1 MMCGDVRGLVHAYLD
16 GELDLIRQ
24 VEIED
29 HLRECA
35 KCQAAYESQRALQS
49 VLKADGLYFAAPA
62 RLERQV
68 RAAVRTESVPA
79 KWWSRVFSPPRL
91 AVAASAAALVIVAVA
106 VGPMLSRQARNQIAQ
121 EGVSAHIRSLMAS
134 HLTDVPS
141 SDQHTVKPWFAG
153 KLDFSPPVVD
163 LKDEG
168 FPLVG
173 GRLDY
178 VENRPIAA
186 LAYRRGE
193 HVINLFVWPS
203 GSNADAGEASDG
215 RQGYNALSWTRDRTN
230 FWAVSDLNATELR
243 QFAQLVRDRSAGG

>member
-1 MMCGDVRGLVHAYLD
+1 MNCREVRDLVHASLD
-16 GELDLIRQ
+16 GELDLVRQ
-24 VEIED
+24 IEIDE
-29 HLRECA
+29 HSRQ
-35 KCQAAYESQRALQS
+35 CQACQAIYESQRALQS
-49 VLKADGLYFAAPA
+49 ALKADGLYFTAPA

-68 RAAVRTESVPA
+68 RAAVRAAAAPSR
-79 KWWSRVFSPPRL
+79 WWSAALSPSWL
-91 AVAASAAALVIVAVA
+91 AAAAAAAAIVIAAVL
-106 VGPMLSRQARNQIAQ
+106 VGPLALQRSQGDQIAQ
-121 EGVSAHIRSLMAS
+121 EVMSAHIRSLMPG
-134 HLTDVPS
+134 HLTDVLS

-193 HVINLFVWPS
+193 HIVNLFIWPS
-203 GSNADAGEASDG
+203 ASNAEVPEVLNGH
-215 RQGYNALSWTRDRTN
+215 QGYNALSWSRNHTN
-230 FWAVSDLNATELR
+230 FWVVSDLNAAELR
-243 QFAQLVRDRSAGG
+243 QFAQLVRDRAT

>member
-1 MMCGDVRGLVHAYLD
+1 MNCSEVQRLVHAHLD
-16 GELDLIRQ
+16 SELDLMRQ
-24 VEIED
+24 VEIDD
-29 HLRECA
+29 HLRQ
-35 KCQAAYESQRALQS
+35 CQACQAIYESQRVLSSAL
-49 VLKADGLYFAAPA
+49 KTDGLYFIAPA
-62 RLERQV
+62 TLQRKV
-68 RAAVRTESVPA
+68 RAAVRSTAEPSR
-79 KWWSRVFSPPRL
+79 WWSRAFSPQRL
-91 AVAASAAALVIVAVA
+91 ALTGAAAIVILAA
-106 VGPMLSRQARNQIAQ
+106 IAGPIVSRRSHDDQIAQ
-121 EGVSAHIRSLMAS
+121 EVVSAHIRSLMAS
-134 HLTDVPS
+134 HLTDVLS

-163 LKDEG
+163 LRDQG

-186 LAYRRGE
+186 LAYLSGQ

-203 GSNADAGEASDG
+203 TSSADAGESFLG

-243 QFAQLVRDRSAGG
+243 RFAQLVRDRSGGG

>member
-1 MMCGDVRGLVHAYLD
+1 MNCSDVRSLVHASLD
-16 GELDLIRQ
+16 GELDVMSQ
-24 VEIED
+24 VEIDD
-29 HLRECA
+29 HVRQ
-35 KCQAAYESQRALQS
+35 CQACQGIYDSQRTLQS
-49 VLKADGLYFAAPA
+49 ALKADGLYFTTPA

-68 RAAVRTESVPA
+68 RAAVHTAAAPSH
-79 KWWSRVFSPPRL
+79 WWSRAFLPQWLTVG
-91 AVAASAAALVIVAVA
+91 AAASIAIVAVIA
-106 VGPMLSRQARNQIAQ
+106 GPIASRRSRGDQVAQ
-121 EGVSAHIRSLMAS
+121 EVVSAHIRSLMAS

-153 KLDFSPPVVD
+153 KLDFSPPVAD

-203 GSNADAGEASDG
+203 ASDADVREASDG
-215 RQGYNALSWTRDRTN
+215 RQGYNALSWTRHHTN
-230 FWAVSDLNATELR
+230 FWAVSDLNVIELR
-243 QFAQLVRDRSAGG
+243 QFAHLVQDRAAGG